1 MSFSA
6 LNPKVRDSAGTLRGQ
21 FAAAQP
27 FRHLVIDD
35 LLDPALFQSLVEQF
49 PAFEAKHALN
59 EYGETGGKA
68 VRADLPQ
75 LGPGYARFDAL
86 MQDREFLRWLSLVT
100 GIPKLLY
107 DADYLGGGTHENV
120 SGQSLDTHV
129 DFNYHTNG
137 LWHRRLN
144 LILFLNDRWEPDW
157 GGCLQLHRNPW
168 APPSEDEIQTV
179 VPRANRA
186 VIFETTENSWHGF
199 PRIDL
204 PENADGLT
212 RRTIAVYFYTTER
225 PAEQTVPEHGTYYV
239 PSPFPEHVVA
249 GRPLEKSQVDEL
261 RERFERRNQQIRYL
275 WERERELRE
284 QLERVNRSPSV
295 RLGLALTWP
304 LRKVRDALRGQ

>member
-1 MSFSA
+1 VSFSA
-6 LNPKVRDSAGTLRGQ
+6 LNPQVRDSADTLRGQ

-27 FRHLVIDD
+27 FRHVVIDD

-49 PAFEAKHALN
+49 PAFETKHALN

-86 MQDREFLRWLSLVT
+86 MQDREFLRWLSEVT
-100 GIPKLLY
+100 DVPKLLY

-120 SGQSLDTHV
+120 AGQDLDPHV

-137 LWHRRLN
+137 RWHRRLN
-144 LILFLNDRWEPDW
+144 LILFLNDRWEPGW

-168 APPSEDEIQTV
+168 AAPSEDEVQTV

-199 PRIDL
+199 PRITL
-204 PENADGLT
+204 PESENGLT
-212 RRTIAVYFYTTER
+212 RRSVAVYFYTAER
-225 PAEQTVPEHGTYYV
+225 PAEQTVPGHGTYYV
-239 PSPFPEHVVA
+239 PRPFPEEVIPGQALEAAQVA
-249 GRPLEKSQVDEL
+249 EL
-261 RERFERRNQQIRYL
+261 QDLFRRRDQQIRYL
-275 WERERELRE
+275 RESERELRE